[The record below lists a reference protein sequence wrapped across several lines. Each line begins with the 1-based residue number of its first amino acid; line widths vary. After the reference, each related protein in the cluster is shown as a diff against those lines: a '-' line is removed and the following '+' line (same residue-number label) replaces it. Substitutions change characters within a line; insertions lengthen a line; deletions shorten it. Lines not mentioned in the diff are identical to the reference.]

1 MEIKSDVK
9 LSLLEATSIIIGHS
23 IGGGIMAVPFL
34 ASKNSVP
41 VILLI
46 TALSLLFNI
55 VLHFMIAET
64 SYNCGG
70 LQVVGCVE
78 RYVFVGKA
86 KKALT
91 MLAFIVF
98 GFAMMINLSGY
109 ISGAADVIV
118 GLLPIPY
125 IAAQLI
131 FYIAASSIVF
141 FGLKA
146 VGVSEKISVC
156 MIIGVIGAL
165 GVASVFADHRPLP
178 TQTASLNAT
187 LALFSMMMFAMA
199 ANQSVIQAVKGLQ
212 GDTKK
217 IRTSIVLGLSV
228 VAVAVLIVTFGAL
241 SATKGEVT
249 EVGLIGW
256 SNGIGGWAAWIGNIF
271 TILALITT
279 FWSISLSLR
288 DVVSEQTKAGTT
300 LCWVIATLPSLLLA
314 VSGIGGFMFFTR
326 IVGGI
331 SMLMGLMLIVAFNRS
346 RRESGGAS
354 PICGKFGSM
363 PFQILIVVASV
374 LMGVGALVSVK

>member
-1 MEIKSDVK
+1 
-9 LSLLEATSIIIGHS
+9 
-23 IGGGIMAVPFL
+23 
-34 ASKNSVP
+34 
-41 VILLI
+41 
-46 TALSLLFNI
+46 
-55 VLHFMIAET
+55 
-64 SYNCGG
+64 
-70 LQVVGCVE
+70 
-78 RYVFVGKA
+78 
-86 KKALT
+86 
-91 MLAFIVF
+91 
-98 GFAMMINLSGY
+98 
-109 ISGAADVIV
+109 
-118 GLLPIPY
+118 
-125 IAAQLI
+125 
-131 FYIAASSIVF
+131 
-141 FGLKA
+141 
-146 VGVSEKISVC
+146 
-156 MIIGVIGAL
+156 
-165 GVASVFADHRPLP
+165 
-178 TQTASLNAT
+178 
-187 LALFSMMMFAMA
+187 
-199 ANQSVIQAVKGLQ
+199 NQSVIQAVKGLQ